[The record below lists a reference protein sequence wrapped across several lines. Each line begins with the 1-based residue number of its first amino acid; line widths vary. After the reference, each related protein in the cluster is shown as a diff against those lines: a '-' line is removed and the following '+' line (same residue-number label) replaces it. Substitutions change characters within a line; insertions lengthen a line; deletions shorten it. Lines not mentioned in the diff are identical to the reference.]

1 MPWLVLE
8 ILGLLPK
15 DVQLFPAH
23 SQAFQMCPWG
33 GNRLLRKIS
42 LSKWWWTSVEGQ
54 GGVAGE
60 TLQKSIFL
68 ALVLVQLAL
77 LGLRPWVLTVHF
89 GPPGGPVG
97 PSLTL
102 R

>member
-1 MPWLVLE
+1 MEGGEGIGRVL
-8 ILGLLPK
+8 
-15 DVQLFPAH
+15 
-23 SQAFQMCPWG
+23 
-33 GNRLLRKIS
+33 
-42 LSKWWWTSVEGQ
+42 
-54 GGVAGE
+54 GVRIRCGE